1 MELKIKITVP
11 VGYATSKNKDFFEMR
26 MIKKMMF
33 AKAKIKEEYT
43 NEEGSEMFWV
53 VEVNARNY
61 LGVARNIEMFNS
73 IVSGVFAN
81 KHSKK
86 ALKRLSNSPEDYDK
100 VTDMMKTGTKIEIV
114 KQATAEEI
122 FDAQRSNWTRT
133 KEWLAKKFG
142 KKKEFTYYCFKWL
155 FKK

>member
-142 KKKEFTYYCFKWL
+142 KKKEFTYYCFEWL

>member
-114 KQATAEEI
+114 KQATAAEI

-133 KEWLAKKFG
+133 KDWLAKKFG